1 MLRHLRIEN
10 LVLARDVFLEL
21 DPGLNLVTGET
32 GAGKSLIVGAIG
44 LLVGGR
50 GDASLVRRGESRA
63 RVEALFDLSRRPDV
77 EEAVRRA
84 GYDTDGHELLVR
96 REIGADGRTR
106 AFLGGQSV
114 TVTLLRELLAGL
126 VELHG
131 QHEPQ
136 TLFDPAF
143 HRAVLDRFGEHGELL
158 AEVRRLAARIHEID
172 QLTKDL
178 AEREKARRDRLE
190 TLRWRLAELEKIE
203 PRPGEE
209 EELRQER
216 ERLRHAEEIMEAIR
230 SALELVYEGEE
241 AALDRVHA
249 AARRMRAQAAHD
261 PLYEDIAD
269 RLDDVR
275 AQIQEIAADLRSGV
289 DEIAPD
295 PGRLAEIEDRLVA
308 LERLRRRFDGAP
320 LEDIVADA
328 ERMREEIAAL
338 EGQAE
343 EAAELLAEREDLAR
357 RWQEAAERLSAARRE
372 AAGRLA
378 ARVSE
383 LLAALAMPEARI
395 EVRIET
401 RDPRELLG
409 TVAAEHGLDDVELLL
424 QANPGEPARP
434 LRRVASGGEISRVML
449 ALDIALEGGLPPRT
463 LVFDEVDQ
471 GLGGEAAVR
480 LGEFLSRVAERH
492 QVIVITHLP
501 QVAARPGRHVHV
513 TKKTKG
519 GRTVAVVRVLEDE
532 DERARELARMLG
544 GSVVTDT
551 ARRHAEAM
559 LRGEVRGLPGEE
571 GSAR

>member
-32 GAGKSLIVGAIG
+32 GAGKSLLVGAIG
-44 LLVGGR
+44 LLIGGR
-50 GDASLVRRGESRA
+50 GEASLVRRGESRA

-106 AFLGGQSV
+106 AFVGGQSI
-114 TVTLLRELLAGL
+114 TVSLLRDLLAGL

-143 HRAVLDRFGEHGELL
+143 HRAVLDRFGDHGDLL
-158 AEVRRLAARIHEID
+158 AEVRRLATRIHEID
-172 QLTKDL
+172 QLTRDL
-178 AEREKARRDRLE
+178 EERERTRRDRLE
-190 TLRWRLAELEKIE
+190 SLRWRLGELEKVR
-203 PRPGEE
+203 PRAGEE
-209 EELRQER
+209 EDLRQER
-216 ERLRHAEEIMEAIR
+216 ERLRHAEEIVEAIR
-230 SALELVYEGEE
+230 SALDLVYEGEDS
-241 AALDRVHA
+241 ALDRVHA
-249 AARRMRAQAAHD
+249 AARRMRAQAVHD

-289 DEIAPD
+289 DEVSPD

-328 ERMREEIAAL
+328 EKIRGEIAAL
-338 EGQAE
+338 EDQAE
-343 EAAELLAEREDLAR
+343 EAAGLRAERDELAA
-357 RWQEAAERLSAARRE
+357 RWREAAERLSSARRDAAARL
-372 AAGRLA
+372 AGR
-378 ARVSE
+378 VTE
-383 LLAALAMPEARI
+383 LLAALAMPEARV
-395 EVRIET
+395 EVRIDSRPPGEIV
-401 RDPRELLG
+401 G
-409 TVAAEHGLDDVELLL
+409 TVAAVHGLDEVELLL
-424 QANPGEPARP
+424 RANPGEPARP
-434 LRRVASGGEISRVML
+434 LRKVASGGEISRVML

-513 TKKTKG
+513 AKKTRS
-519 GRTVAVVRVLEDE
+519 GRTVAVVRTLEDE

-559 LRGEVRGLPGEE
+559 LRGEVRELPGEGGE
-571 GSAR
+571 GR

>member
-32 GAGKSLIVGAIG
+32 GAGKSLLVGAIG
-44 LLVGGR
+44 LVIGGR

-114 TVTLLRELLAGL
+114 TVTLLRDLLAGL

-172 QLTKDL
+172 QLTRDL
-178 AEREKARRDRLE
+178 AERERARRDRLE
-190 TLRWRLAELEKIE
+190 TLRWRLAELEKVR

-230 SALELVYEGEE
+230 SALDLVYEGED

-249 AARRMRAQAAHD
+249 AARRMRAQAVHD

-328 ERMREEIAAL
+328 EKMREEITVL
-338 EGQAE
+338 EGRAE
-343 EAAELLAEREDLAR
+343 EAAGLRAEREELAERWKD
-357 RWQEAAERLSAARRE
+357 AAERLSAARRQ
-372 AAGRLA
+372 AADRLA

-395 EVRIET
+395 EVRIES
-401 RDPRELLG
+401 RDPDGLLG

-434 LRRVASGGEISRVML
+434 LRKVASGGEISRVML